1 MVSQKTRDKISE
13 GLKKAHREGRHPGW
27 KHINENSNISY
38 PERFLK
44 KLMNNLYQNHLIL
57 EHFSF
62 GKYFLDFAFIDI
74 KLDLELDGQ
83 QHFRTEQARKKDKE
97 REKFLELNG
106 WKIYRIAWLE
116 LFNYPE
122 KTINEFF
129 DWLKNYSNS
138 LSRKYNYKEIIYLKK
153 KHHIYG
159 DRKSYS
165 IARKN
170 KNDIKAKPLIDA
182 ILNSEINFTK
192 HGWKTKVAKLI
203 GISPQKVP
211 QWMNR
216 NMKVFYLD
224 KCTGITPR
232 YERGEV

>member
-83 QHFRTEQARKKDKE
+83 QHF
-97 REKFLELNG
+97 
-106 WKIYRIAWLE
+106 
-116 LFNYPE
+116 
-122 KTINEFF
+122 
-129 DWLKNYSNS
+129 
-138 LSRKYNYKEIIYLKK
+138 
-153 KHHIYG
+153 
-159 DRKSYS
+159 
-165 IARKN
+165 
-170 KNDIKAKPLIDA
+170 
-182 ILNSEINFTK
+182 
-192 HGWKTKVAKLI
+192 
-203 GISPQKVP
+203 
-211 QWMNR
+211 
-216 NMKVFYLD
+216 
-224 KCTGITPR
+224 
-232 YERGEV
+232 